1 MAGHMKNKRAQSA
14 ANVPG
19 SGSGIDALKHAVMQ
33 LEWYRFMVSSSE
45 DRMSFIDRDGVY
57 RMANQAFLSFLGLDE
72 SGVIGHHYS
81 DVLSRDQNAPLEARL
96 EKTLSGQRV
105 REEELHVVDG
115 VESHRLITMH
125 PCYDETDQLLGTCV
139 IDQDITE
146 IKEKERHLETA
157 NARLKETLED
167 LKSKE
172 RQIIHQERL
181 SALGEMAGG
190 IAHDFNNALQPVLL
204 AAGMLAEDEE
214 LRGDP
219 DAVREYVDGILQS
232 ARAAAETVRR
242 LVRFYRPAEQ
252 ASMTPIDLSTLVQDT
267 ISLTKPKWREESQSR
282 GITVSILTDLE
293 ENVRVEGYHAELR
306 ELVVNLLF
314 NAVEAMEESGTVQIR
329 TSRQEGR
336 ATLEIEDSGK
346 GMTEYERSRCLEP
359 FYTTKIQRG
368 HGLGLS
374 IVHSIVKR
382 HFGELAVE
390 SEVGRGTRFRVAFPA
405 PMSVIVED
413 EEAGPT
419 ESRATEVLHARILLV
434 DDEKM
439 LLDLLTHTLE
449 RKGATVFAAE
459 SGHTA
464 LRIAEEEPIDLL
476 ITDQAMPGMSGMELA
491 EILHQRNPDL
501 PVIMLTGF
509 GEFMKKQGGLSGEID
524 LLLSKPVSIND
535 LTEAIHSL
543 RPEPVLRPAAE

>member
-1 MAGHMKNKRAQSA
+1 MAGHMKDKRAQSEVD
-14 ANVPG
+14 VPG
-19 SGSGIDALKHAVMQ
+19 PEGGIDALKQAVMQ

-45 DRMSFIDRDGVY
+45 DRMFFIDRGGVY

-81 DVLSRDQNAPLEARL
+81 DVQARELTARLAARL
-96 EKTLSGQRV
+96 ERTLSGQRV
-105 REEELHVVDG
+105 REEEIHVVND

-125 PCYDETDQLLGTCV
+125 PCYDEGDQLLGTCV
-139 IDQDITE
+139 IEQDITE
-146 IKEKERHLETA
+146 IKEKERKLKAA
-157 NARLKETLED
+157 NARLEEALED

-172 RQIIHQERL
+172 RLIIHQERL

-190 IAHDFNNALQPVLL
+190 VAHDFNNALQPVLL

-214 LRGDP
+214 LRSDP

-267 ISLTKPKWREESQSR
+267 ISLTKPKWREELQSR
-282 GITVSILTDLE
+282 GVTVSILTDLE
-293 ENVRVEGYHAELR
+293 EGVRVEGYHAELR

-346 GMTEYERSRCLEP
+346 GMTEHERSRCLEP
-359 FYTTKIQRG
+359 FYTTKVQRG

-390 SEVGRGTRFRVAFPA
+390 SEVGKGTRFRIALPA
-405 PMSVIVED
+405 PMSVFVEGED
-413 EEAGPT
+413 AGPGG
-419 ESRATEVLHARILLV
+419 SRATGGLHERILLV

-439 LLDLLTHTLE
+439 LLDLLTQTLE
-449 RKGATVFAAE
+449 RKGAAVFAAE

-464 LRIAEEEPIDLL
+464 LRIADKEPIDLL

-509 GEFMKKQGGLSGEID
+509 GEFMKKQGGMSGEID
-524 LLLSKPVSIND
+524 LLLSKPVAIND
-535 LTEAIHSL
+535 LTEAIRLL
-543 RPEPVLRPAAE
+543 RSEPVLRPAAE